1 MTKMTNYIKFD
12 CAMYAQA
19 LEIIAARGLQE
30 KYEFIGIRTQKVPFA
45 LGPCAHRSNR
55 WDDGTDTG
63 EPLCGLCAT
72 KIQYYANDRRA
83 LEFAYNTLHIA
94 IVCGNDGIGGEDP
107 GEIVI
112 EDPVVEYIFG

>member
-1 MTKMTNYIKFD
+1 MAEKAEKYIRFD
-12 CAMYAQA
+12 RAMYAQA
-19 LEIIAARGLQE
+19 LGIIAARGLQG
-30 KYEFIGIRTQKVPFA
+30 KYEFIGIRTQDVPFA

-63 EPLCGLCAT
+63 EPLRGLCAT
-72 KIQYYANDRRA
+72 KIQSYTNRD
-83 LEFAYNTLHIA
+83 LEFAYDTPHIA
-94 IVCGNDGIGGEDP
+94 IVCGNDAMGGEDP

>member
-1 MTKMTNYIKFD
+1 MAEKYIRFD
-12 CAMYAQA
+12 SAMYAQA
-19 LEIIAARGLQE
+19 LEIIAARGLRE
-30 KYEFIGIRTQKVPFA
+30 KYEFIGIRTQEVPFA

-63 EPLCGLCAT
+63 EPLRGLCAT
-72 KIQYYANDRRA
+72 KIQYYASDSRA
-83 LEFAYNTLHIA
+83 LVEYGYLTPHIA
-94 IVCGNDGIGGEDP
+94 IVCGNDAMGGEDP